1 MGINWTEPPQDEEL
15 RKMRDVYEANRLSS
29 RIRDKYTIEE
39 MRKLCN
45 DSDAVKNFLEMLAPK
60 PDW

>member
-1 MGINWTEPPQDEEL
+1 MAIISNNSHGVVPPQSSMYE
-15 RKMRDVYEANRLSS
+15 VYRLTA
-29 RIRDKYTIEE
+29 RIRDKYTVEE
-39 MRKLCN
+39 LRKICS

>member
-1 MGINWTEPPQDEEL
+1 MAINWNEPPAAEEL
-15 RKMRDVYEANRLSS
+15 RKMREMYEANNLAV

-39 MRKLCN
+39 LRKLCS